1 MAVEKINLQKASVDI
16 ITKEAEESVWLDEIQ
31 KIKDENKPKTETS
44 DES

>member
-31 KIKDENKPKTETS
+31 KIKDENKPKTDKEV
-44 DES
+44 